1 MQDRARYVGRG
12 RIRVVTRLKRE
23 DSAVVDRVAEL
34 SGRSR
39 AFVVADLID
48 TMMPFVRQQLEVME
62 KIRATPELSET
73 FLADMAARA
82 RAEIDQA
89 ELQFREGR
97 RGRQRG

>member
-1 MQDRARYVGRG
+1 MNDRVRRAGRG
-12 RIRVVTRLKRE
+12 RVRVVTRLKPG
-23 DSAVVDRVAEL
+23 DAVVVDRIAEL

-39 AFVVADLID
+39 AFVVADLVD
-48 TMMPFVRQQLEVME
+48 TMMPFVRQQLEAME

-97 RGRQRG
+97 HGRQRG